1 MNMINL
7 VLITSVICIENKPL
21 SYTNIRSVYSHEE
34 RFEQT
39 KKTIQ
44 TIRKKIPNS
53 KILFVE
59 CSNLNEEMTMYLIK
73 NSDFFL
79 NLYEDEKIRNK
90 TTTRSK
96 ALGEGTMTICA
107 IQYIKQ
113 NNIEYDNLFKI
124 TGRYWLSEHFNYN
137 LFNNNDIVIHYINN
151 DTNNACTSLY
161 KLHKINVEECMNFLN
176 RNSQFMFQC
185 IGYEVLFALFLKEAK
200 PNKII
205 HLHKIGVN
213 GYISVSRDFA
223 DN

>member
-1 MNMINL
+1 MINL

-59 CSNLNEEMTMYLIK
+59 CSKLNEEMTMYLVK

-137 LFNNNDIVIHYINN
+137 FFNNNDIVIHYINN

-161 KLHKINVEECMNFLN
+161 KLHKINVDEWMNFLN
-176 RNSQFMFQC
+176 INSQLMFQC

-205 HLHKIGVN
+205 YLHKIGVN
-213 GYISVSRDFA
+213 GYISVSHDFV